1 MEYYTLTV
9 RTGAPGYIDAKG
21 GVHVQGFPQLI
32 KLSRDGV
39 LKSMCRKLFGDGT
52 TDRSRCKSV
61 KPSSVFSD
69 EFMVEVPLDVDV
81 SSLTGVKSQDG
92 TRLRFSRTQ
101 SVYDRPEDIED
112 DDALDSDYTQEVQ
125 A

>member
-39 LKSMCRKLFGDGT
+39 LKRVGRKLFGDGS
-52 TDRSRCKSV
+52 TDRSRTR
-61 KPSSVFSD
+61 PGRNSSLFLD

-81 SSLTGVKSQDG
+81 SRLTGVKTHCG
-92 TRLRFSRTQ
+92 TKLKFSRPQ
-101 SVYDRPEDIED
+101 NIDARSEDLED
-112 DDALDSDYTQEVQ
+112 DVMYLGGFQEVQ
-125 A
+125 S